1 MALDKL
7 KKIDIMFVEIEA
19 IINKI
24 DLEEE
29 MFTTNY
35 AESKAYQ
42 NELIRQAESGRL
54 LKSAKRSQK
63 KNFSLRQVD
72 QRVIKSEKQTAWGA
86 EFETL

>member
-1 MALDKL
+1 ML
-7 KKIDIMFVEIEA
+7 VEIKA
-19 IINKI
+19 MINKI

-54 LKSAKRSQK
+54 LMSAKRSQK
-63 KNFSLRQVD
+63 KNFSLRQVV
-72 QRVIKSEKQTAWGA
+72 QRVIKSEKKKAWGV
-86 EFETL
+86 EFETS

>member
-1 MALDKL
+1 
-7 KKIDIMFVEIEA
+7 MFVDIEA

-42 NELIRQAESGRL
+42 DELIRQAEGGRL

-63 KNFSLRQVD
+63 KNFSLRQII
-72 QRVIKSEKQTAWGA
+72 QRIFKAQKQTVRGL
-86 EFETL
+86 EYDTL